1 MGITKS
7 GRNPI
12 RPVAALRELRRTQAR
27 PEPVPGDPGT
37 PAVPPDEDTV
47 VVAATRARVRASRAI
62 AGICAVLSAALAA
75 LTLLPDG
82 PWRAPLVSS
91 AFIAGFAAVAALV
104 DSVRFRSRLP
114 ATWTELQVIGPAA
127 AEPWRL
133 ARTPDGTELAFKL
146 TSTDD
151 VLTRHI
157 ERTGH
162 LRVLGEPRIGGP
174 VRIAVPGHSPLG
186 LAFFS
191 LP

>member
-7 GRNPI
+7 GRDPI
-12 RPVAALRELRRTQAR
+12 R
-27 PEPVPGDPGT
+27 PVPGDPGT
-37 PAVPPDEDTV
+37 PAVPPDQDTV
-47 VVAATRARVRASRAI
+47 LVAAARARVRTSRGI
-62 AGICAVLSAALAA
+62 AGICAMLSVALAA

-82 PWRAPLVSS
+82 PWRTPLVSS
-91 AFIAGFAAVAALV
+91 AFIAGLSAVAALV
-104 DSVRFRSRLP
+104 DSARFRSRLP
-114 ATWTELQVIGPAA
+114 AKWTELQVIGPAA

-146 TSTDD
+146 TGTDD
-151 VLTRHI
+151 ALSRHI

-174 VRIAVPGHSPLG
+174 VRIAVPGHPLLG

>member
-1 MGITKS
+1 M
-7 GRNPI
+7 
-12 RPVAALRELRRTQAR
+12 RRKQSH

-47 VVAATRARVRASRAI
+47 LVAAVRARVRASRAI
-62 AGICAVLSAALAA
+62 AGICAILSVALAA

-91 AFIAGFAAVAALV
+91 AFIAGLSAVAALV

-114 ATWTELQVIGPAA
+114 AKWTELQVIGPAA

-146 TSTDD
+146 TGTDD
-151 VLTRHI
+151 VLSRHI
-157 ERTGH
+157 EQTGH